1 MIVSKH
7 SPLPN
12 PTRRGRMVVIYNG
25 DVRRAPAIEQW
36 FLNVSMTVSSA
47 SKHDN
52 IIIIVHTNDW
62 PSIIPQVGD

>member
-1 MIVSKH
+1 
-7 SPLPN
+7 
-12 PTRRGRMVVIYNG
+12 MVVIYNG

-62 PSIIPQVGD
+62 PSIVP